1 MKNIL
6 IVLFL
11 ILLKKCA
18 SLYFRDKNKDKNNEY
33 YRRALEIIRD
43 GKCTNI
49 PEVYSDDYHFLRA
62 GRLAAKNYGLKYNKN
77 TKFCKNCLDFIKS
90 TSDTVKFVKNQNIKV
105 IQQFKNQK
113 QKPKNK
119 KNNC

>member
-1 MKNIL
+1 M
-6 IVLFL
+6 
-11 ILLKKCA
+11 
-18 SLYFRDKNKDKNNEY
+18 
-33 YRRALEIIRD
+33 EIIRD

-49 PEVYSDDYHFLRA
+49 PEVYSDDYHFFRA